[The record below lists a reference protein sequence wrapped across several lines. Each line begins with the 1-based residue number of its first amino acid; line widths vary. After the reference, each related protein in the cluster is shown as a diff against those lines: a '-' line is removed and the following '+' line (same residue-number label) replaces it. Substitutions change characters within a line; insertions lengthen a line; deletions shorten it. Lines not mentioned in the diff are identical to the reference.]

1 MGETAEKH
9 QYNVQNLK
17 HDFTPEE
24 RSQNG
29 KKGGAAS
36 GRTRRAQRTFRD
48 SINAILSCPVQD
60 EEVRKALET
69 LGLDATILSEINMA
83 VIEKA
88 KKGDVEAT
96 RFVRDTRGEKPVAG
110 LEIGNL
116 DGKPLASIDLS
127 GMTDDQLRALAAQR
141 AADEELDEG

>member
-1 MGETAEKH
+1 MSETARKPRSTDA
-9 QYNVQNLK
+9 NLK
-17 HDFTPEE
+17 RDFTPEE
-24 RSQNG
+24 LSAMG
-29 KKGGAAS
+29 KRGGAAS
-36 GRTRRAQRTFRD
+36 GRTRRAQKTFRD

-116 DGKPLASIDLS
+116 DGKPLASIDMS
-127 GMTDDQLRALAAQR
+127 QMTDEQLRILAAQR
-141 AADEELDEG
+141 AEDDDED